1 MKKLK
6 ISILSLLLLAGANLY
21 AAVGYAIYPVPHEQ
35 IVGKGEVS
43 LSGTV
48 NIVCSKGIDKATR
61 DRATQVLK
69 EHGLQCRF
77 SSSASKDMAN
87 LFLGVNGDKGKADKI
102 VTSLKLSRDIFGKAK
117 YDKHI
122 LSVSGEGKKATIV
135 ILGENTDAT
144 FCGLASLEQM
154 LDSQPKQLSCVTL
167 YDYAD
172 VKNRGIIEGYY
183 GVPYSEEVTED
194 LFRFMARYKMNS
206 YMYGAKSD
214 PYHSQYWE
222 KPYPLTIT
230 PEQKKIGMM
239 TQGMMKNMAKVATE
253 NKVNFI
259 WAIHPGTN
267 FFDAKSDSV
276 LGKIMD
282 KYESMYKLGFRQFGV
297 FVDDCGVP
305 DDTASLNLGARR
317 LTALQQLVDKRWNR
331 KGVAPADTVKPLN
344 YVPQLYAYS
353 WVSKEKAERFF
364 NSLSTTPS
372 KTVIY
377 ITGRAVWTVP
387 NNEDP
392 ELVKKWLGREVGWW
406 WNYPCNDNDMDKI
419 FVSDMY
425 TNFHDEAHIDNNA
438 KVPETLNVKTLISNP
453 MQQGAASKI
462 ALFSI
467 GDYAWNN
474 AAFDEPKSFEAAV
487 PAVVGKDYA
496 AAFLTVMPYLRH
508 YDFDSPW
515 PTLAQMQRLAAA
527 CKTLTGMVTSKDEG
541 TRLFYQDIEPWLKK
555 VQDMADCAVV
565 LLTKDQQS
573 SEAVSKAVETV
584 SWMDGTDKYNV
595 EVLNGMGNDIKLSLR
610 QATPAQK
617 VLLPMLKKLSQTAK

>member
-1 MKKLK
+1 
-6 ISILSLLLLAGANLY
+6 
-21 AAVGYAIYPVPHEQ
+21 
-35 IVGKGEVS
+35 
-43 LSGTV
+43 
-48 NIVCSKGIDKATR
+48 
-61 DRATQVLK
+61 
-69 EHGLQCRF
+69 
-77 SSSASKDMAN
+77 
-87 LFLGVNGDKGKADKI
+87 
-102 VTSLKLSRDIFGKAK
+102 
-117 YDKHI
+117 
-122 LSVSGEGKKATIV
+122 
-135 ILGENTDAT
+135 
-144 FCGLASLEQM
+144 
-154 LDSQPKQLSCVTL
+154 
-167 YDYAD
+167 
-172 VKNRGIIEGYY
+172 
-183 GVPYSEEVTED
+183 
-194 LFRFMARYKMNS
+194 
-206 YMYGAKSD
+206 
-214 PYHSQYWE
+214 
-222 KPYPLTIT
+222 
-230 PEQKKIGMM
+230 
-239 TQGMMKNMAKVATE
+239 
-253 NKVNFI
+253 
-259 WAIHPGTN
+259 
-267 FFDAKSDSV
+267 
-276 LGKIMD
+276 
-282 KYESMYKLGFRQFGV
+282 
-297 FVDDCGVP
+297 
-305 DDTASLNLGARR
+305 
-317 LTALQQLVDKRWNR
+317 
-331 KGVAPADTVKPLN
+331 
-344 YVPQLYAYS
+344 
-353 WVSKEKAERFF
+353 
-364 NSLSTTPS
+364 
-372 KTVIY
+372 
-377 ITGRAVWTVP
+377 
-387 NNEDP
+387 
-392 ELVKKWLGREVGWW
+392 
-406 WNYPCNDNDMDKI
+406 MDKI